1 MKSLSELRALPHTS
15 VSAIKTFVQCPRK
28 YRLNYVDKVEFAF
41 RPIALAIGTVWHD
54 VLGHWLGSAT
64 TGSAATPEELRERLR
79 TGIEAAVNADGPP
92 VLFDD
97 AEQNLAGTIDLASRM
112 LDAFLREVVLPEKT
126 LGIEVPFSL
135 QLSDPDTGEL
145 LPVPLVGAMDA
156 IVIEG
161 GCRMIWELK
170 TAKQRYS
177 ADQLCYDLQS
187 TAYRLGAHD
196 DGPIDVDV
204 KLIVV
209 TKARAPVVQVER
221 LKGGLQAERDLQATA
236 ASVLRA
242 VAAGVDHPIRGWAC
256 RGCPVAHACR

>member
-41 RPIALAIGTVWHD
+41 RPMALAIGTVWHD
-54 VLGHWLGSAT
+54 VLGHWLASST
-64 TGSAATPEELRERLR
+64 SDATPTREDLHERLR
-79 TGIEAAVNADGPP
+79 TGIEAAVNADGAP

-97 AEQNLAGTIDLASRM
+97 AEQSLDGTIDLTSRM
-112 LDAFLREVVLPEKT
+112 LDAFLRDVAPPEKV

-156 IVIEG
+156 VVVENG
-161 GCRMIWELK
+161 QRMVWELK
-170 TAKQRYS
+170 TSRQRWNS
-177 ADQLCYDLQS
+177 DLLAYDLQP
-187 TAYRLGAHD
+187 TAYRVGAQD
-196 DGPIDVDV
+196 DGYLDVEV

-209 TKARAPVVQVER
+209 TKSRTPVVQVER
-221 LKGGLQAERDLQATA
+221 LTRGRQDVRDLEATA

-242 VAAGVDHPIRGWAC
+242 VAAGVDHPSRGWAC